1 MTMLMIFRFN
11 FLSTAADSAE
21 YDIICQ
27 RNEIGMFMHRRRQTT
42 ERAVTCSTRLPF
54 LHSQEE
60 KTGIYTFFRI
70 FMKIIKK
77 NIAFLR
83 AICYNTKPDK

>member
-11 FLSTAADSAE
+11 FLSTAADSSE

-27 RNEIGMFMHRRRQTT
+27 RNEIGMFMQRRRQTT

-60 KTGIYTFFRI
+60 KNGYLYVFSDFYENNQ
-70 FMKIIKK
+70 K

-83 AICYNTKPDK
+83 AICYNTKSDK